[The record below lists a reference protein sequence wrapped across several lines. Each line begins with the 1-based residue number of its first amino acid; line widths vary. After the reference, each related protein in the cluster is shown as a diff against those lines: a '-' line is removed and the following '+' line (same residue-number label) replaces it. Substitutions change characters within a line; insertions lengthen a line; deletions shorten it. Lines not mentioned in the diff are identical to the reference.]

1 MSSSTPSD
9 VDQVASSGS
18 TSKVEDRPKPEASA
32 EVDPADLT
40 VAFEDHVIDPR
51 GDLWVSAS
59 GTGSWG
65 PPTPLRLKVCSRT
78 LARAS
83 PMLANMLYGS
93 FAESISQRKTK
104 TAGKK
109 WEVSLPECPPLATKQ
124 LFEIMHCEF
133 DALQTESSTKESP
146 PATPASPQSDST
158 DSEEEASSA
167 SPTQTPVGKRPTLL
181 RQLYDLTI
189 VADYCDAI
197 TVLKPWVL
205 PWILTLDPEQ
215 TTRGGLMA
223 SAWVYFK
230 LGLQDRYEAAV
241 TQLALDFPDTSAN
254 SESKL
259 PETLPA
265 GFTGKHG
272 PWPTSKTTYVAQS

>member
-1 MSSSTPSD
+1 
-9 VDQVASSGS
+9 
-18 TSKVEDRPKPEASA
+18 
-32 EVDPADLT
+32 
-40 VAFEDHVIDPR
+40 
-51 GDLWVSAS
+51 
-59 GTGSWG
+59 
-65 PPTPLRLKVCSRT
+65 
-78 LARAS
+78 
-83 PMLANMLYGS
+83 MLANMLYGS
-93 FAESISQRKTK
+93 FAESNSQRKTK

-124 LFEIMHCEF
+124 LFEIMHCKF
-133 DALQTESSTKESP
+133 NALQTESTKESP
-146 PATPASPQSDST
+146 PATPASPESDST
-158 DSEEEASSA
+158 DSEEEASST

-197 TVLKPWVL
+197 AVLKPWVL
-205 PWILTLDPEQ
+205 PWILALDPEQ

-230 LGLQDRYEAAV
+230 LGLQDRYEVAV
-241 TQLALDFPDTSAN
+241 TQLALDFPHTSAN

-265 GFTGKHG
+265 GFTGKHS
-272 PWPTSKTTYVAQS
+272 P